1 MDRLNNWDVSNGTS
15 FKNMCLN
22 AKHPTFKRKGSWDS
36 SGTFVPLA
44 S

>member
-1 MDRLNNWDVSNGTS
+1 MEQALRI
-15 FKNMCLN
+15 CLM